1 MKRPYFA
8 SRNHSRRFSRA
19 GSGAG
24 RGVCAAQTPI
34 KTKATTKTRKHEE
47 DQRLMSS
54 SEDESHRHL
63 HDARIAGR
71 DRLAEVRIH
80 LIARRVESGGLVHVR
95 ELKPVADVIGLDAE
109 LQPPH

>member
-47 DQRLMSS
+47 EDQRLMSS
-54 SEDESHRHL
+54 SEVESHRHL
-63 HDARIAGR
+63 HDARITGR

-80 LIARRVESGGLVHVR
+80 LIARRVEPGALVHVL
-95 ELKPVADVIGLDAE
+95 ELKRVEDVI
-109 LQPPH
+109 